1 MSSNVLS
8 SRDVNAQIK
17 PVAPS
22 DTKEPKS
29 MEYHRQVLESRM
41 KDEQAQKYVSPSDE
55 IQSPATQK
63 LSNFRNKNI
72 MKKSKPQTLFQ
83 KTSTK
88 SFEAAKGQPMFADIP
103 TKADQ
108 TTNEA

>member
-1 MSSNVLS
+1 MSANVLS

-17 PVAPS
+17 SSTPS
-22 DTKEPKS
+22 DAKEPTKS
-29 MEYHRQVLESRM
+29 LEYHRQVLESRM

-83 KTSTK
+83 KTSTR

-103 TKADQ
+103 KKSD
-108 TTNEA
+108 

>member
-1 MSSNVLS
+1 MSANVLS

-17 PVAPS
+17 PTALA
-22 DTKEPKS
+22 DAKEPNKS
-29 MEYHRQVLESRM
+29 LEYHRQVLESRM
-41 KDEQAQKYVSPSDE
+41 KDDQALKYVSPSDE

-83 KTSTK
+83 KTSTR

-103 TKADQ
+103 KKS
-108 TTNEA
+108 E

>member
-1 MSSNVLS
+1 MSTNVLS

-17 PVAPS
+17 PSAPS
-22 DTKEPKS
+22 DVKS
-29 MEYHRQVLESRM
+29 MEYHRQVLESRL
-41 KDEQAQKYVSPSDE
+41 KDDQAQKYVSPSDE

-83 KTSTK
+83 KTSTR
-88 SFEAAKGQPMFADIP
+88 SFEAAKNQPMFADIP
-103 TKADQ
+103 KKGD
-108 TTNEA
+108 

>member
-1 MSSNVLS
+1 MSANVLS
-8 SRDVNAQIK
+8 SRDINSPMK
-17 PVAPS
+17 PKAPS
-22 DTKEPKS
+22 DVKS

-41 KDEQAQKYVSPSDE
+41 KDDQAQKYVSPSDE

-103 TKADQ
+103 KKGD
-108 TTNEA
+108 

>member
-1 MSSNVLS
+1 MSANVLS
-8 SRDVNAQIK
+8 SRDTNAQIK
-17 PVAPS
+17 PTAQA
-22 DTKEPKS
+22 DIKDMKS
-29 MEYHRQVLESRM
+29 LEYHRQVLESRM

-72 MKKSKPQTLFQ
+72 LKKSKPQTLFQ
-83 KTSTK
+83 KTSTR

-103 TKADQ
+103 KKD
-108 TTNEA
+108 E

>member
-17 PVAPS
+17 PAAPTGKP
-22 DTKEPKS
+22 DPKS

-41 KDEQAQKYVSPSDE
+41 KGEQAQNYVSPSDE

-103 TKADQ
+103 KKADQ
-108 TTNEA
+108 TTDQA